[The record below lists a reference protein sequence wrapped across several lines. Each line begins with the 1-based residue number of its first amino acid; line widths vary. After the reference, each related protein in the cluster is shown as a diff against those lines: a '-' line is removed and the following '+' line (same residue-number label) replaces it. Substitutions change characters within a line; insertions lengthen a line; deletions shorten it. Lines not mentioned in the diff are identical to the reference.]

1 MSVPQVR
8 LGTRGSPLARWQADW
23 VAGELRVRG
32 VAVEIV
38 PISTQGDRQQVGPI
52 AALGGQGVFTKE
64 LQRALLANEIDL
76 AVHSLKDLPTDP
88 TPGLAL
94 ASVPARG
101 PVGDLLLTRNGCGL
115 ADLPERATV
124 GTGSLRRRAQL
135 LHARPDLQMRDVRGN
150 VDTRLRKLDEGEYD
164 ALVLAAA
171 GVTRLGLAE
180 RPKVEFSPTVMLPA
194 VGQGALG
201 IETRADDAA
210 TLAVVRTLDDPATHA
225 AVLAERSLLAE
236 LRGGCLAPVGA
247 WGRLVERE
255 LLTLTAAVL
264 SVDGAA
270 RLDVELA
277 ADPTEAVELG
287 RWVAADLLSRGA
299 AELIAT
305 ARNAPPPAGSA
316 SSAPS

>member
-1 MSVPQVR
+1 MSDLQVR
-8 LGTRGSPLARWQADW
+8 LGTRASPLARWQADW
-23 VAGELRVRG
+23 VAGELRSRG
-32 VAVEIV
+32 IAVEV
-38 PISTQGDRQQVGPI
+38 ALISTQGDRQQVGPI

-88 TPGLAL
+88 TPGLEL
-94 ASVPARG
+94 ASVPTRG
-101 PVGDLLLTRNGCGL
+101 PVGDLLLTRTGCAL
-115 ADLPERATV
+115 TDLPEGAVV

-164 ALVLAAA
+164 ALILAAA
-171 GVTRLGLAE
+171 GVTRLGLAD
-180 RPKVEFSPTVMLPA
+180 RPHVVLSPAVMLPA

-201 IETRADDAA
+201 IETRAHDASTQA
-210 TLAVVRTLDDPATHA
+210 AVRTLDDPATHA

-247 WGRLVERE
+247 WGRLVESE
-255 LLTLTAAVL
+255 LLTLTATVL
-264 SVDGAA
+264 SVNGAS

-277 ADPTEAVELG
+277 AFPADAVDLG

-305 ARNAPPPAGSA
+305 ARTSPPRADSA